1 MIGLK
6 ESLIKEIKR
15 EEIENNKFI
24 LHFQIQEENEAN
36 EMPDPIEIEIIHVE
50 NIDSTMPASIIQ
62 IKEINY
68 LLYIIL
74 LFKIKVKE
82 KEIENG
88 QG

>member
-50 NIDSTMPASIIQ
+50 NIDSTMPASII
-62 IKEINY
+62 
-68 LLYIIL
+68 
-74 LFKIKVKE
+74 
-82 KEIENG
+82 
-88 QG
+88 